1 MNINWKSAFPV
12 VVILLIGVIT
22 GAWLNRALVQNR
34 IRGLLEMRGA
44 GLLDPRPEK
53 NLSLTPEREKQI
65 REILDRHA
73 ERQGEIHERFRDEIR
88 ASFDALAKEVEPL
101 LTPEQ
106 RERFRKMIPGPP
118 PFGGRFP
125 GFFPFRGRGDG
136 PPPPGQ
142 RSAGIPLL
150 GPAGPQ

>member
-1 MNINWKSAFPV
+1 MTISWKSAFPV
-12 VVILLIGVIT
+12 VVILLVGIIT

-44 GLLDPRPEK
+44 GLLQPMPEK
-53 NLSLTPEREKQI
+53 DLSLTPEREKKI

-73 ERQGEIHERFRDEIR
+73 ERLAEIHERFQGEIR
-88 ASFDALAKEVEPL
+88 ASFEALTKEIDPL

-106 RERFRKMIPGPP
+106 RDRFRKMIPGPS

-125 GFFPFRGRGDG
+125 GLFPFRGRGGG
-136 PPPPGQ
+136 PPPPGK
-142 RSAGIPLL
+142 RP
-150 GPAGPQ
+150 PEFPY